1 MTQTN
6 YGRALRG
13 TGQTREIGEKR
24 MNAANKN
31 LFVIA
36 ALLASSS
43 AIDLDDLADEDR
55 VGIKAEFGT
64 EARQTDDGELV
75 TLNDYR
81 VAIERVSIKSD
92 SIDIR
97 VRDEARLDELLDAL
111 TAPTLDLVDNTWS
124 SDAAELVLNNVH
136 FEGRVYDD
144 NGRLPGDGLGISGE
158 MPINV
163 VVKRGGEKQG
173 LDVAFQVPTHYFDG
187 IDYGMA

>member
-1 MTQTN
+1 
-6 YGRALRG
+6 
-13 TGQTREIGEKR
+13 
-24 MNAANKN
+24 MNPTNKN

-43 AIDLDDLADEDR
+43 AIDLDDLTDEDR

-64 EARQTDDGELV
+64 EARQTDNGELV
-75 TLNDYR
+75 TLDDYR

-92 SIDIR
+92 AIDIR
-97 VRDEARLDELLDAL
+97 VRDEARLDDLLDAL
-111 TAPTLDLVDNTWS
+111 TAPTLDVAENTWS
-124 SDAAELVLNNVH
+124 PGNAELVLNNVH

-144 NGRLPGDGLGISGE
+144 HGRLPGEGLGISGE

-163 VVKRGGEKQG
+163 VVKRDLESKG
-173 LDVAFQVPTHYFDG
+173 LVVAFQVPTHYFDG